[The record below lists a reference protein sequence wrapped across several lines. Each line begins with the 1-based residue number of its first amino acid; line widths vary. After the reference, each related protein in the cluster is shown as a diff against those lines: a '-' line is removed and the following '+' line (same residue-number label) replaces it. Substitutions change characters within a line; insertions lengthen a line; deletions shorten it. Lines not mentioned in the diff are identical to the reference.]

1 MRCKLGMIGGG
12 NMGQAIVRGAIDAGV
27 LGPHD
32 VLVAE
37 IDPARRKVLA
47 ELGCA
52 TTDDPA
58 GVLGCEQLMLAVK
71 PQSFGE
77 VARTIAPIAEGKVVI
92 SIMAGLSSTSIRRA
106 LGEQARV
113 VRVMPNTPC
122 QVGAGMAAIALGAG
136 ARAGDEALAVAIFNA
151 LGETAIV
158 PEAQMH
164 AVTAV
169 SGGGPAYVFLLAE
182 AMQQTAMGLGLD
194 EPTARLLVRQTIYGA
209 GKLLMETDEDA
220 AVLRNAVTSRAGTT
234 EAALSVMIKRDL
246 PGIIVDGITAARNRG
261 RALDER

>member
-1 MRCKLGMIGGG
+1 M
-12 NMGQAIVRGAIDAGV
+12 
-27 LGPHD
+27 
-32 VLVAE
+32 
-37 IDPARRKVLA
+37 
-47 ELGCA
+47 
-52 TTDDPA
+52 
-58 GVLGCEQLMLAVK
+58 
-71 PQSFGE
+71 
-77 VARTIAPIAEGKVVI
+77 
-92 SIMAGLSSTSIRRA
+92 
-106 LGEQARV
+106 

-151 LGETAIV
+151 LGKTAIV

-182 AMQQTAMGLGLD
+182 AMQQAAMGLGLD

-220 AVLRNAVTSRAGTT
+220 AVLRNAVTSPAGTT
-234 EAALSVMIKRDL
+234 EAALSAMIKRDL

-261 RALDER
+261 RVLDER